1 MTGGSAPNNRVTT
14 QEFYQAQLQ
23 QIEKMDKIERRIVT
37 RLDYISECVTRQD
50 ERIKKNATD
59 IDVIQAKQEK
69 NDLWT
74 KIIGGATG
82 LLTVVLTYL
91 GLSR

>member
-1 MTGGSAPNNRVTT
+1 MAGGTPNNRVTT
-14 QEFYQAQLQ
+14 AEFY
-23 QIEKMDKIERRIVT
+23 EKQSEMERRIIA
-37 RLDYISECVTRQD
+37 RLDVIVECINVQTTELARQD
-50 ERIKKNATD
+50 ERIKKTESE
-59 IDVIQAKQEK
+59 IGVIQDKQEK

-91 GLSR
+91 GLRG